1 MFDDVFMSCLS
12 CFICF
17 RHSQNSYFESEFFLF
32 YHTDT
37 QYIFCNIFILIF
49 ICIYIHNIHNFTHVY
64 IYSLKLCLHCL
75 TLVYVKFLFTLY
87 DKNLI
92 HEISTYTC
100 MLYLIVILVIFKL
113 NFKLLN
119 FLPKQFYQ
127 FLWVNTIYNVLP
139 FKQRKWVG
147 LLDVKSYFKRD
158 FL

>member
-1 MFDDVFMSCLS
+1 MFDDVFKSCLS

-17 RHSQNSYFESEFFLF
+17 RHSQYSFFESEFFLS
-32 YHTDT
+32 YYTDT
-37 QYIFCNIFILIF
+37 QYIFCNIFILLICMHIHTHITLPMFIF
-49 ICIYIHNIHNFTHVY
+49 LWNCVV
-64 IYSLKLCLHCL
+64 HCL
-75 TLVYVKFLFTLY
+75 TLVYIKFLFTLH

-92 HEISTYTC
+92 HEISTYTF
-100 MLYLIVILVIFKL
+100 VIFDSYTVL
-113 NFKLLN
+113 I

-147 LLDVKSYFKRD
+147 LFAVKSYFKRD

>member
-1 MFDDVFMSCLS
+1 MFQTFTK
-12 CFICF
+12 FIF
-17 RHSQNSYFESEFFLF
+17 WIW
-32 YHTDT
+32 
-37 QYIFCNIFILIF
+37 IFFILSYRYS
-49 ICIYIHNIHNFTHVY
+49 IYILQYLHITICMHIHTHITLPMFIFLWNCVV
-64 IYSLKLCLHCL
+64 HCL
-75 TLVYVKFLFTLY
+75 TLVYIKFLFTLH
-87 DKNLI
+87 DKNII